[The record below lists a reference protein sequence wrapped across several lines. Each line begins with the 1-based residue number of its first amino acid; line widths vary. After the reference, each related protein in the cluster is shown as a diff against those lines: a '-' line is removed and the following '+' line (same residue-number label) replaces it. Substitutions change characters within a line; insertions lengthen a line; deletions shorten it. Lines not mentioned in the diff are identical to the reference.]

1 MANRCKRWLVTLGLF
16 VVSLLWLQQIDQQN
30 SDAHQGRERQRQVV
44 TATPTLIRTTMP
56 DPTPTATSVAFLL
69 PLILHQIPLALA
81 NGDFELGPVAWQES
95 SQQHSTLITERPA
108 LGRVEPHSGV
118 WAVWLGG
125 VENEVAALTQRVTI
139 TAAQPR
145 LHYWRRTL
153 SRETECQGDH
163 FALLINE
170 QVVVD
175 QQILCERDNSEW
187 QMRTID
193 LSPFIGQTVALS
205 WQIVT
210 DGNGQSSSVFLDDI
224 TLTADN
230 MSDRHR

>member
-30 SDAHQGRERQRQVV
+30 TYAHQGRERQRQVA

-69 PLILHQIPLALA
+69 PLILHQIPLALT
-81 NGDFELGPVAWQES
+81 NGDFELGPVAWQER
-95 SQQHSTLITERPA
+95 SQQRSTLITDRPA
-108 LGRVEPHSGV
+108 LGEVEPHSGA

-125 VENEVAALTQRVTI
+125 VEHEVAAISQRVSI
-139 TAAQPR
+139 TAAAPR
-145 LHYWRRTL
+145 LHYWRRIL
-153 SRETECQGDH
+153 SSETECRGDH
-163 FALLINE
+163 FSLLIND

-175 QQILCERDNSEW
+175 QQILCARDNSEW
-187 QMRTID
+187 QTRTID
-193 LSPFIGQTVALS
+193 LSAFIGQTATLS

-210 DGNGQSSSVFLDDI
+210 DGNGQSSNVFLDDI
-224 TLTADN
+224 SLIAAE
-230 MSDRHR
+230 